1 MTSTQSLF
9 ETTWIYSASYCLE
22 ETSKAAMGA
31 EIGYMFADW
40 YAPDAALEFPI
51 GGSGALVD
59 CLVRGFEKY
68 GGDLRLRTHC
78 EEILVE
84 KKEGEEEATGVLTKT
99 RDGKKKVLRARKA
112 VISNATIWDTE
123 ALLKDC
129 VEGRRQTVR
138 ETSTTAATTK
148 SGKIVDDDVEF
159 CQSFMHLHLGI
170 DAANLPDAEKLEM
183 HHVWVGNWDKGVD
196 AEQNLVLISIPS
208 IKDPTMAPEGKHV
221 IHAETHPGMNLSL
234 CGRT

>member
-1 MTSTQSLF
+1 MRTDIYAAWTLARFIPGLLKSMPSLNAILSDY
-9 ETTWIYSASYCLE
+9 ETFLDKNDINSSLLRLHGFTLLLIVWRNVEL
-22 ETSKAAMGA
+22 TMGA

-99 RDGKKKVLRARKA
+99 RDGSRK
-112 VISNATIWDTE
+112 
-123 ALLKDC
+123 
-129 VEGRRQTVR
+129 
-138 ETSTTAATTK
+138 
-148 SGKIVDDDVEF
+148 F
-159 CQSFMHLHLGI
+159 
-170 DAANLPDAEKLEM
+170 
-183 HHVWVGNWDKGVD
+183 
-196 AEQNLVLISIPS
+196 
-208 IKDPTMAPEGKHV
+208 
-221 IHAETHPGMNLSL
+221 
-234 CGRT
+234 